1 MDDEVRVRV
10 IAGALK
16 GRRLRTPAWP
26 GLRPTSDRLRETVF
40 DILSD
45 RVRDARVLDAY
56 AGTGALGIEALSRGA
71 RTTTF
76 VESDRR
82 AAALI
87 AENAAH
93 CGIADRCVIIRTTL
107 DRAVASLR
115 GSEPFDIVLLDPPY
129 ALGDEPDAI
138 LLSVAGLLAGD
149 GILVLEHSRRGSPPD
164 ASGPLIRTRTVVAG
178 DSALSWYRLRQPA
191 LPTG

>member
-1 MDDEVRVRV
+1 VRV
-10 IAGALK
+10 IAGDLK
-16 GRRLRTPAWP
+16 GRRLKSPVWP
-26 GLRPTSDRLRETVF
+26 GLRPTSDRLRETLF

-45 RVRDARVLDAY
+45 RVRGARVLDGY

-71 RTTTF
+71 RAATF

-93 CGIADRCVIIRTTL
+93 CGIADQCVIIRGSL
-107 DRAVASLR
+107 DRALASLR
-115 GSEPFDIVLLDPPY
+115 EGEPFDIVLLDPPY

-138 LLSVAGLLAGD
+138 LASVAGVIAPD
-149 GILVLEHSRRGSPPD
+149 GILVLEHSRRGAPPD
-164 ASGPLIRTRTVVAG
+164 TSGSLIRTRTVVAG

-191 LPTG
+191 